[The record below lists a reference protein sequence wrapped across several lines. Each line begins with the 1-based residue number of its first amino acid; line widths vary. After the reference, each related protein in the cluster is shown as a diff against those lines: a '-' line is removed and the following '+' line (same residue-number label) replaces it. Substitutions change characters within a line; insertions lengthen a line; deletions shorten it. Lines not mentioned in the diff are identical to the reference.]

1 MSNLQLKAYP
11 ANHAEALE
19 FLGNRVDKKLGH
31 NTDLVNY
38 GNGSRIHVLYH
49 GNIIATYYRDAGDV
63 KNSTEVPVVSFRTA
77 GWDTVTTCNRI
88 SMLLRAAVGRV
99 GNSTYRGGVGI
110 KRGQAELRTW
120 RHGEYRTDAVQTLGG
135 AAVAVYKDGYFGVKV
150 DVEGRR
156 AELSAPEA
164 AELLPY

>member
-11 ANHAEALE
+11 ANYAEAIN

-31 NTDLVNY
+31 NTVVANY

-49 GNIIATYYRDAGDV
+49 GNVIATYYRDAGEV
-63 KNSTEVPVVSFRTA
+63 KNSTEIPVVAFRTA

-88 SMLLRAAVGRV
+88 TMLLQEATRDD
-99 GNSTYRGGVGI
+99 YRFYGVGI
-110 KRGQAELRTW
+110 KAGQAELRHWTID
-120 RHGEYRTDAVQTLGG
+120 GPQYAQTLGG
-135 AAVAVYKDGYFGVKV
+135 AAVNVYRYGSVIVKV

-156 AELSAPEA
+156 AELSGQEA